1 MESKQCLKPHETT
14 NQLIVEAGPGSYN
27 FFFFVFFGSSKTRK
41 SYKIH
46 HWQDTGTAIKLEET
60 ILLHD
65 ARIASVAFKTTSS
78 VIGLASVANT
88 LDGF

>member
-1 MESKQCLKPHETT
+1 MFETT

-27 FFFFVFFGSSKTRK
+27 LFFFSGSSKTTK
-41 SYKIH
+41 STIGRFCIFC
-46 HWQDTGTAIKLEET
+46 QDTGAAIKLEET

-65 ARIASVAFKTTSS
+65 ARIASVAFKATSS